1 MTTFIFANNINTTL
15 AGSISASATTMT
27 LSSTANLPTSVP
39 SGSVLV
45 LTLNDA
51 ATENNFEIVYV
62 TAISG
67 ATVTMTRAQEG
78 SAAQAWTA
86 GDFIYSGATAGQMAN
101 FPQGGASGVTPG
113 SYGDSTHVAQFTVSA
128 TGQITAAAN
137 IAIAFPITSFNG
149 RTGGIV
155 LNSGDVTTALG
166 YTPVNKAGDTVTG
179 ALILNYANAGALQL
193 TQGTT
198 SSTSIYLLN
207 TVTGG
212 HNWEIASA
220 GGSVSGAGTFYI
232 RDQTTGNNQVVVD
245 TGGNVHL
252 LASLISGGNISAQGG
267 SFVTSGSEM
276 DLALGFGGSTNNGFY
291 LSVNSS
297 SFGIN
302 WNNGSG
308 SYGGTAI
315 SIDHSGN
322 VTING
327 NVTVNGTF
335 NIVH

>member
-15 AGSISASATTMT
+15 AGSISSSTLTMT
-27 LSSTANLPTSVP
+27 LSSTANLPASVP
-39 SGSVLV
+39 VGTVLV

-51 ATENNFEIVYV
+51 ATESNFEIVYV
-62 TAISG
+62 TAIAG

-78 SAAQAWTA
+78 TAAQAWTT
-86 GDFIYSGATAGQMAN
+86 GDFVYSGPTAGQMAN
-101 FPQGGASGVTPG
+101 FSQGGSSGVTPG
-113 SYGDSTHVAQFTVSA
+113 SYGDSTHVAQFTVNA
-128 TGQITAAAN
+128 TGQITAASSV
-137 IAIAFPITSFNG
+137 AIAFPITSFNG
-149 RTGGIV
+149 RAGAIV
-155 LNSGDVTTALG
+155 LNSSDVTTALG

-179 ALILNYANAGALQL
+179 TLILNNANAGALQIS
-193 TQGTT
+193 QGTSA
-198 SSTSIYLLN
+198 SSSIYLSN
-207 TVTGG
+207 NVSGG
-212 HNWEIASA
+212 HNWEVASA
-220 GGSVSGAGTFYI
+220 GGSIAQAGFFYI
-232 RDQTTGNNQVVVD
+232 RDQTTGLNQLVID

-252 LASLISGGNISAQGG
+252 AAAIAVAGNISAQGG
-267 SFVTSGSEM
+267 SFVSSGSEM
-276 DLALGFGGSTNNGFY
+276 DLAMGFGGSTNNGFY

-308 SYGGTAI
+308 GYGGTAI